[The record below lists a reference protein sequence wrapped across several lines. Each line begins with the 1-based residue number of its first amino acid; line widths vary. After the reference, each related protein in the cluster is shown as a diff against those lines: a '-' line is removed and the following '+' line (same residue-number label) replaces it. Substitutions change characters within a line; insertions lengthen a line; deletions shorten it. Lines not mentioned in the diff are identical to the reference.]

1 MREVQTPLPKE
12 KSKIIG
18 EIEQDGIDY
27 TIVDRIIFESA
38 REDGQ
43 FNSSSEES

>member
-12 KSKIIG
+12 KSKFIG
-18 EIEQDGIDY
+18 DVEQEGIDY
-27 TIVDRIIFESA
+27 TIVNRIIFESA

-43 FNSSSEES
+43 LNSS